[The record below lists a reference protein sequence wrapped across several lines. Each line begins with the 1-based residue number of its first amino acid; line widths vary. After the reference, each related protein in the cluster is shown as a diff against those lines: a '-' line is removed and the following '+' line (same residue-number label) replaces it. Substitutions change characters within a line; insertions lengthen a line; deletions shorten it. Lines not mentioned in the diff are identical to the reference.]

1 MSESGNVLDVEQL
14 SVHFR
19 VRGQAGR
26 RWTELCAVNDLSFA
40 IGHRET
46 LGLVGESGCGKST
59 VGMAVQGLVKSSAGR
74 ILFEGVELNS
84 LRGED
89 RRRVRRRMQL
99 VFQDPTSSL
108 NARMLIEEL
117 LTEPMTVHHL
127 YSASERDKRVGK
139 LLNAVGL
146 PTSTRDRYP
155 HELSGGQRQRVA
167 LARALAVD
175 PELIICD
182 EPVTALDVSVRAQ
195 VLNLFADLQS
205 EFGVSY
211 LFVSHDLGAVY
222 HLAHRV
228 LVMYLGRSVE
238 LTDRT
243 SLFDD
248 PLHPYT
254 KALLAAV
261 PSIET
266 DGGFKAERI
275 IEGEIPSAIDPPSG
289 CVFRTR
295 CPLAEA
301 ECAATVPEWRDV
313 GTAERPHW
321 VACHF
326 AERPRSTSVTL
337 RIGASP
343 GGGVL

>member
-1 MSESGNVLDVEQL
+1 MSDATLLLEVEGL
-14 SVHFR
+14 SVHYR
-19 VRGQAGR
+19 VRGDAGT
-26 RWTELCAVNDLSFA
+26 RWTELCAVNELSFG
-40 IGHRET
+40 IGRQET

-59 VGMAVQGLVKSSAGR
+59 VGMAVQGLVKSSSGR
-74 ILFEGVELNS
+74 ILFEGVELNA
-84 LRGED
+84 LRSEE

-99 VFQDPTSSL
+99 IFQDPTSSL
-108 NARMLIEEL
+108 NPRMLIEEL
-117 LTEPMTVHHL
+117 LTEPMLVHHMH
-127 YSASERDKRVGK
+127 APRERAKRVGQ
-139 LLNAVGL
+139 LLNSVGL
-146 PTSTRDRYP
+146 PASTRDRYP

-195 VLNLFADLQS
+195 VLNLFADLQT

-228 LVMYLGRSVE
+228 LVMYLGRAVE
-238 LTDRT
+238 LTDRA

-254 KALLAAV
+254 TALLAAV
-261 PSIET
+261 PSIDPEENV
-266 DGGFKAERI
+266 DARPI
-275 IEGEIPSAIDPPSG
+275 IEGEIPSALDPPSG

-295 CPLAEA
+295 CPRSQA
-301 ECAATVPEWRDV
+301 ECAASVPEWRDV
-313 GTAERPHW
+313 GTEERPHW

-326 AERPRSTSVTL
+326 VNQPQRTSVAF
-337 RIGASP
+337 RAMASP
-343 GGGVL
+343 ESDPR

>member
-1 MSESGNVLDVEQL
+1 MSDTGNVIDVEQL
-14 SVHFR
+14 SVHYR
-19 VRGQAGR
+19 VRGQSGK
-26 RWTELCAVNDLSFA
+26 RWAELCAVNDLSFNL
-40 IGHRET
+40 GHKET

-59 VGMAVQGLVKSSAGR
+59 VGMAVQGLVKSSSGR
-74 ILFEGVELNS
+74 ILFEGADLNS
-84 LRGED
+84 LRGEE

-117 LTEPMTVHHL
+117 LLEPMIVHHL
-127 YSASERDKRVGK
+127 HSESERDKRVGR

-146 PTSTRDRYP
+146 RNSTRDRYP

-195 VLNLFADLQS
+195 VLNLFADLQK

-228 LVMYLGRSVE
+228 LVMYLGRAVE

-243 SLFDD
+243 SLFED

-261 PSIET
+261 PSIEV
-266 DGGFKAERI
+266 DGSVQTRRI

-295 CPLAEA
+295 CPRAEA
-301 ECAATVPEWRDV
+301 LCATEVPKWRDV
-313 GTAERPHW
+313 GTIDQPHW

-326 AERPRSTSVTL
+326 ADPPRTTSVSL
-337 RIGASP
+337 RSDAKSNGA
-343 GGGVL
+343 GR